1 MNWKKAVALVVI
13 LAMLAGGGYYL
24 LKTEQDDN
32 ERMLNLYTEVEPLE
46 REREAL
52 ATELNGLD
60 VEYATKKRDY
70 ATVEVLFTQ
79 LQSQIITDVWPVMR
93 ERGVVGTLCINY
105 QEIPGYYNKLSAAD
119 INRLAADGWG
129 TCVLA
134 DSNVPKNIAGW
145 YPNFAKYVAE
155 LKIPVPKAVYFANGG
170 YDPSMN
176 EQLAAVGIETVIVDA
191 PDGRSMTVSDT
202 SGIWVTGAMPFG
214 YTGSLADLELLGRTD
229 GGNLA
234 LTVKLEETW
243 DRTKSKNPS
252 IASQEKEAFIAML
265 DSWKDLLYTEN
276 LLQGMETVSP
286 VPNMY
291 VDPKDTDALH
301 EMYLES
307 LTPEQLLLLP
317 KFRSVN
323 IERARQLHR
332 SVEANAAALD
342 MERAWRERSLT
353 NKIANLDETIRAT
366 YEYYGVGRT
375 EESGQTP

>member
-60 VEYATKKRDY
+60 TEYATKKRDY

-214 YTGSLADLELLGRTD
+214 YTGSQADLELLGRTD

-252 IASQEKEAFIAML
+252 IASQEKEAFIATL

-276 LLQGMETVSP
+276 LLQDMETIST

-291 VDPKDTDALH
+291 IDPKDTDALH

-332 SVEANAAALD
+332 NIEANAAAMD
-342 MERAWRERSLT
+342 MERAWRETSLT
-353 NKIANLDETIRAT
+353 RKIANLDETIRAT
-366 YEYYGVGRT
+366 YEHYGVGRT
-375 EESGQTP
+375 EESGQKP

>member
-52 ATELNGLD
+52 VAELNGLD
-60 VEYATKKRDY
+60 TEYATKKRDY

-214 YTGSLADLELLGRTD
+214 YTGSQADLELLGRTD

-252 IASQEKEAFIAML
+252 IASQEKEAFIATL

-276 LLQGMETVSP
+276 LLQDMETIST

-291 VDPKDTDALH
+291 IDPKDTDALH
-301 EMYLES
+301 EMYLQS

-332 SVEANAAALD
+332 NIEANASAMD
-342 MERAWRERSLT
+342 MERGWREASLT
-353 NKIANLDETIRAT
+353 RKIANLDETIRAT
-366 YEYYGVGRT
+366 YERYGVGRT
-375 EESGQTP
+375 EESGQKP